1 MSAGRGQV
9 HLGDL
14 VRAIVALEV
23 TEVDTAMEIGRVLG
37 LSAPA
42 DSAQP
47 GRTSDRTPAPAEG
60 PDEPQGARVDP
71 PVAVSAPAP
80 PWREADGGCSLLVLR
95 EPRPGAGRVVATE
108 SDEADVQ
115 RLLDSGADGDTPEPV
130 WPRRWAPGVMFAATS
145 TDVIGRVLDE
155 RALIR
160 GMVDRGLVGRLPFRA
175 RPTTR
180 LGIQLLLDGGES
192 MRPFRSDQ
200 RWLRELADAV
210 VGRGRVEVLR
220 FQGTPRRGV
229 RAVGRRGPVAY
240 RAPAPGTPVVLVSD
254 LGLRRLPFSAA
265 AAAGA
270 AEWRDWIDAV
280 RRAGCPV
287 VCLTPYEARAHPWV
301 LRRRVAMVPLD
312 RRTSLRA
319 AWRESRRAGEG
330 VRR

>member
-23 TEVDTAMEIGRVLG
+23 TEVDTAMEIARALG
-37 LSAPA
+37 LSATT
-42 DSAQP
+42 DSVRP
-47 GRTSDRTPAPAEG
+47 VGTSARTPPPAAD
-60 PDEPQGARVDP
+60 PDEPRGTRDDSPAV
-71 PVAVSAPAP
+71 VSAPVP
-80 PWREADGGCSLLVLR
+80 PPREADGGCSLLVLR
-95 EPRPGAGRVVATE
+95 EPRPASGRVVADE
-108 SDEADVQ
+108 SDGVDVQ
-115 RLLDSGADGDTPEPV
+115 RLLDSGSRDGAPEPV
-130 WPRRWAPGVMFAATS
+130 WSGRWASGVMFAATA

-155 RALIR
+155 RALVR
-160 GMVDRGLVGRLPFRA
+160 GVADRGLVRTLPFRS

-192 MRPFRSDQ
+192 MRPFRFDQ

-220 FQGTPRRGV
+220 FQGTPWRGV

-240 RAPAPGTPVVLVSD
+240 RAPAAGTPVVLVSD

-265 AAAGA
+265 AAAGS
-270 AEWRDWIDAV
+270 AEWRDWIDGV

-287 VCLTPYEARAHPWV
+287 VCLTPYEARAHPWA

-312 RRTSLRA
+312 RRTSIRA
-319 AWRESRRAGEG
+319 ARRETRRAGEG